1 MSNVNAVLDFI
12 AKVVM
17 MTVSQ
22 LAWLLGLIF
31 VFGLL
36 MFLCARFTRNT
47 YIKACGGDL
56 GTKLDIIVTGWIG
69 TPVHE
74 IGHAVFCYLFGHRVH
89 EVVLY
94 SPNSED
100 GTLGY
105 VSHSHN
111 ENSRFQQI
119 GNFFIG
125 IGPILFGSVALY
137 ALMYYLMP
145 GMLSMFATIE
155 EQGVT
160 LAQDITSGNW
170 TKLFTAFLSSLSG
183 IWGAIFDAS
192 NIFNWKFWVFLYFS
206 FCIASHM
213 ELSPPDIKGALS
225 GLITF
230 VLSVLLLN
238 LLVSGIE
245 VFGFEKFAGDY
256 WKYVKIET
264 YAPHIN
270 AFLGALGALLSY
282 ALVISALNFILT
294 FCVLSIYSF
303 RTGNGFFNPF
313 WFSR

>member
-1 MSNVNAVLDFI
+1 MENVNIVLDFI
-12 AKVVM
+12 AQVVM

-22 LAWLLGLIF
+22 LVWLLGLIF

-36 MFLCARFTRNT
+36 MFLCARFTRTT
-47 YIKACGGDL
+47 YIKSCGDF
-56 GTKLDIIVTGWIG
+56 GTKLDVMVTGWIG
-69 TPVHE
+69 TPIHELGHALFCVLFRHRIHE
-74 IGHAVFCYLFGHRVH
+74 I
-89 EVVLY
+89 VLY

-105 VSHSHN
+105 VSHTFN
-111 ENSRFQQI
+111 ENSRYQQI

-125 IGPILFGSVALY
+125 VGPILFGSIVLY

-145 GMLSMFATIE
+145 GMILTFADIE

-170 TKLFTAFLSSLSG
+170 KNLVGSFFSSLGTISS
-183 IWGAIFDAS
+183 ALFDWR

-230 VLSVLLLN
+230 VFTVLFLN
-238 LLVSGIE
+238 LFVGVIE
-245 VFGFEKFAGDY
+245 VFGYDKFAGDY
-256 WKYVKIET
+256 WQYIKIET
-264 YAPHIN
+264 YAPYIN

-282 ALVISALNFILT
+282 ALVISALNF
-294 FCVLSIYSF
+294 VLSYIVLGIYSL
-303 RTGNGFFNPF
+303 RKGNGFVNPF
-313 WFSR
+313 WG